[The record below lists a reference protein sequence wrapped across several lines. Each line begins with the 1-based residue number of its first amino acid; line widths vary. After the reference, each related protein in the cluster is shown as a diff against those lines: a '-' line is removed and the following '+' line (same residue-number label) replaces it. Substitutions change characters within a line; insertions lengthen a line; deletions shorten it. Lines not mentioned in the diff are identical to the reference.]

1 QEREV
6 LLEFAA
12 DRDGREAAAH
22 QVDHKA
28 ADHGQTGE
36 EQDRARAQPRQFHGG
51 FRERQLDQAGQHE
64 VAKNHDHQIGTVI
77 RIRVLRRAIA
87 EVEEREVGDEVA
99 ADCDNEIPAETHE
112 TAIQAA
118 SQRGN
123 QRCQVTCE
131 YGKPNCGAQRHPS
144 SMLPVAE
151 PATGKFLCTYRPV
164 GAGSPNIA
172 DVTLSDALAM
182 PGGRPPMPIIMAFCM
197 PGGGSPMPFI
207 VAFCMPGG
215 GSPMPVMMT
224 FCMPGGGSP
233 IPLAKSIWV
242 PFGVAALA
250 VAQFRNPM
258 VAVSNTATKV
268 ATRRTLFISFMT
280 KGSPGPWVL
289 PKVLHPPADLRC
301 VSVEHRPLG

>member
-1 QEREV
+1 
-6 LLEFAA
+6 
-12 DRDGREAAAH
+12 
-22 QVDHKA
+22 
-28 ADHGQTGE
+28 
-36 EQDRARAQPRQFHGG
+36 
-51 FRERQLDQAGQHE
+51 
-64 VAKNHDHQIGTVI
+64 TVI

-151 PATGKFLCTYRPV
+151 RATGKFLCTYRPV

-182 PGGRPPMPIIMAFCM
+182 PGGGSPMPFIMAFCMPGGGSPMPFIVAFCMRGGGSPMPFIVAFCMPGGGSPMPFIMAFCMPGGGSPMPFIMAFCMPGGGSPMPFIMAFCM

-215 GSPMPVMMT
+215 
-224 FCMPGGGSP
+224 
-233 IPLAKSIWV
+233 
-242 PFGVAALA
+242 
-250 VAQFRNPM
+250 
-258 VAVSNTATKV
+258 
-268 ATRRTLFISFMT
+268 
-280 KGSPGPWVL
+280 
-289 PKVLHPPADLRC
+289 
-301 VSVEHRPLG
+301 